1 MANEHL
7 SEIVPLPTEFMEW
20 KEEYEKDTKS
30 SFTKVTGVKGK
41 GETTLTYYYCNMS
54 VFFFKVEVSVTLN
67 HKAHLKLMLT
77 ALQP

>member
-7 SEIVPLPTEFMEW
+7 SEVVPLPTEFMEW

-41 GETTLTYYYCNMS
+41 GETTLTYYYCNRS
-54 VFFFKVEVSVTLN
+54 VFFSKCR
-67 HKAHLKLMLT
+67 
-77 ALQP
+77 

>member
-1 MANEHL
+1 MHVNERL

-41 GETTLTYYYCNMS
+41 GETTVTYYYCNRS
-54 VFFFKVEVSVTLN
+54 VFFSNK
-67 HKAHLKLMLT
+67 KCR
-77 ALQP
+77 